1 MQLINNL
8 ASIKLYKP
16 GIVIFD
22 PVVLDGFLKK
32 RDIQESNIFDAFLN
46 DEKLGWAAIHEGVV
60 IPIYQIS
67 EQDYSVFLI
76 EDCES
81 GSSLPEPKF
90 CYSGFNIK
98 IESGLMIVS
107 DLNALMD
114 WDKEFFLNYRENY
127 ASRMPSNDFLDIP
140 AGLYELELRGYKGL
154 KTSTSGLGYG
164 VKVNP
169 LEKFNSLNKSISI
182 DDLDF
187 EL

>member
-1 MQLINNL
+1 M
-8 ASIKLYKP
+8 P

-32 RDIQESNIFDAFLN
+32 RDIQETNIFYAFLN
-46 DEKLGWAAIHEGVV
+46 DEKLGWAAIDEGVV

-76 EDCES
+76 DDSEAS
-81 GSSLPEPKF
+81 SSLPKAKF
-90 CYSGFNIK
+90 YYSGFNIK
-98 IESGLMIVS
+98 IESGLVIVS

-114 WDKEFFLNYRENY
+114 WDKEFFLSYRENY
-127 ASRMPSNDFLDIP
+127 TSRMPSNDFLEIP
-140 AGLYELELRGYKGL
+140 TGLYELELRGYKGL

-164 VKVNP
+164 LKVNSVK
-169 LEKFNSLNKSISI
+169 KFNSLNKSISI